1 MPPCGIGIAVD
12 NTGQAAEATRDAYQ
26 ELLSAA
32 GFGTITTE
40 IVDAPEFYYAEAYHQ
55 QYLAKNPN
63 GYNCANGTGVACPVG
78 LGVKATDAAAEAEPV
93 P

>member
-1 MPPCGIGIAVD
+1 MD

-63 GYNCANGTGVACPVG
+63 GYCPDQGTGVACPVG
-78 LGVKATDAAAEAEPV
+78 LGVRATGAPASG
-93 P
+93 